1 MTRKPQG
8 KKEDIKMMS
17 NMIVNNMMNH
27 NMANM
32 MAEDVGLYEL
42 RNPAF
47 SGMRAKGWFSRL
59 ISRIYSR

>member
-1 MTRKPQG
+1 
-8 KKEDIKMMS
+8 
-17 NMIVNNMMNH
+17 MIVNNMMNH